1 MLPFEDKTCMTW
13 GELKEKLDQLSE
25 SELKEKASIVSFE
38 TQGFMCFNMKVV
50 ALYTD
55 LTHFVTS
62 DSFINTDSERIDQ
75 NKSKE
80 LMKKN
85 FGSHLLVGDAMKN
98 LDDVL
103 SPAEIDK

>member
-13 GELKEKLDQLSE
+13 GELKEKLDHLSE
-25 SELKEKASIVSFE
+25 SELKEKASFVSFE
-38 TQGFMCFNMKVV
+38 TQGFMCFNMKVI

-55 LTHFVTS
+55 LTHLEPS
-62 DSFINTDSERIDQ
+62 DSFINTDSKKMDQ
-75 NKSKE
+75 NKAKE

-85 FGSHLLVGDAMKN
+85 FGSYLLVGDAMKN